1 MKKPIGGKELIEFVK
16 SMPEGQKQLMTL
28 CAFSGYAFAF
38 DAMKSALIESPDQV
52 YTAQEVHDYLIKL
65 MPDNPNKMPAD
76 FLEIVLERMVN
87 MVDNTSKD

>member
-1 MKKPIGGKELIEFVK
+1 MKKPIGGDSLLKWIK
-16 SMPEGQKQLMTL
+16 DMPEGQKQLMTL

-38 DAMKSALIESPDQV
+38 DTMKSAASKAKDQV
-52 YTAQEVHDYLIKL
+52 YTKAEMYDFLGRL
-65 MPDNPNKMPAD
+65 MPDNPDKMPAD